1 MVKTCVVN
9 YKVLIPKHLYKN
21 VFPINKAQV
30 NAEGSLGVLA
40 ANVRPLVVE
49 SCCLCDTRKKE
60 PR

>member
-1 MVKTCVVN
+1 MVKTRVVN
-9 YKVLIPKHLYKN
+9 YKVLIPNHLYKN

-40 ANVRPLVVE
+40 ADVRPLVVE
-49 SCCLCDTRKKE
+49 RCCLCDNAEKE

>member
-9 YKVLIPKHLYKN
+9 YKVLIPNHLYKN

-30 NAEGSLGVLA
+30 HTEGSLGVLA
-40 ANVRPLVVE
+40 ADVRPLVVE
-49 SCCLCDTRKKE
+49 RGCLWDTRKKE